1 MVLRYMSKI
10 AQNLLTDRTDS
21 NNANANI
28 NGISNQLNNLLSQL
42 RNILNSKKS
51 PVLSDLANKMTVS
64 GSVNR
69 IFLSNL
75 PKEIKNDTDIEFINS
90 ELDEN
95 LHNLFGAYTD
105 KEKVNRIKENL
116 DRLKGIAKEQ
126 SSVIA
131 KNFMSETK
139 NKKEIKTA
147 KKGNCAKCIDQN
159 RGMMLEK
166 VNQMLNMLKEIQS
179 IGKNDDTEGWQLE
192 HITTAHDDIQEV
204 YSYIKQK
211 VNNVSVQNK
220 RNYQDS

>member
-1 MVLRYMSKI
+1 MVLKYM
-10 AQNLLTDRTDS
+10 
-21 NNANANI
+21 
-28 NGISNQLNNLLSQL
+28 SNQLNNLLSQL

-51 PVLSDLANKMTVS
+51 PVLSDLANKMTIS
-64 GSVNR
+64 GSINR
-69 IFLSNL
+69 IFISNL
-75 PKEIKNDTDIEFINS
+75 PKEIINDTNIEFINS

-105 KEKVNRIKENL
+105 KEKVNRIKESM
-116 DRLKGIAKEQ
+116 DRLKSIAKKQ
-126 SSVIA
+126 SSIIA
-131 KNFMSETK
+131 KNFISETK

-147 KKGNCAKCIDQN
+147 KKSNCA
-159 RGMMLEK
+159 
-166 VNQMLNMLKEIQS
+166 NMLKEIQS

-211 VNNVSVQNK
+211 ANNVSVQNK

>member
-1 MVLRYMSKI
+1 MSKI

-28 NGISNQLNNLLSQL
+28 NGISNQLNNLLLQL

-69 IFLSNL
+69 IFLSSL
-75 PKEIKNDTDIEFINS
+75 PKEIKNDTNIEFINS

-105 KEKVNRIKENL
+105 KEKVNRIKESL
-116 DRLKGIAKEQ
+116 SRLKGIAKEQ
-126 SSVIA
+126 SSIIA
-131 KNFMSETK
+131 KNFISETK

-147 KKGNCAKCIDQN
+147 KKSNCAKCIGQN

-166 VNQMLNMLKEIQS
+166 VNQMLNMLKEIQA
-179 IGKNDDTEGWQLE
+179 IGKNDNTEGWQLE

-220 RNYQDS
+220 RNYQDN